1 MEKQLEVFDV
11 VANSQKQVFNNL
23 LNLQNDM
30 SAQWMD
36 AVNKTHAALTSLP
49 GMPETA
55 QTKEALNQFNSWFGA
70 VAGNAQV
77 AGETLVKAQKSW
89 ISSYE
94 KQLAATRSTLKSAIE
109 ISSPTAQKAA

>member
-1 MEKQLEVFDV
+1 MEKQLEVFDA
-11 VANSQKQVFNNL
+11 VANSQKQAFNNL

-49 GMPETA
+49 GMPETP

-89 ISSYE
+89 ISAYE
-94 KQLAATRSTLKSAIE
+94 KQLVASRTTLKNVID
-109 ISSPTAQKAA
+109 ITGTVAQKAA